1 MSTNGGS
8 VWTNIESYYT
18 DGGDFVADPHN
29 NATFYS
35 CGRYYNSPN
44 YVMTASKTTN
54 SGSSWTRYFLSSTA
68 GMAFSIA
75 ADPVNANVVYIGGIP
90 GLYKTTNAGTSWSD
104 ATNGITDT
112 IFDIA
117 IDPINTN
124 TIYAATPDGVFKTTN
139 AGSNWTNTGCTGAR
153 AVLIDPDDNTQIYSG
168 TSSGVY
174 KSTSSGGSWTSMN
187 DGLNGSHVTSL
198 GINPGTYI
206 FAGTEDAAMF
216 RWSIQVGVEEQKDI
230 DISTL
235 LLSIY
240 PNPVRTDATIH
251 YTLVSQTH
259 VQIAMYDV
267 QGRYVCTLAN
277 TVRSPGTYSE
287 HWNGSDAHGTPV
299 ATGIYVCRMT
309 TDTDL
314 KMRTLILCR

>member
-18 DGGDFVADPHN
+18 DGGDFVADPQN
-29 NATFYS
+29 NTTFYS

-54 SGSSWTRYFLSSTA
+54 SGSSWTRYFLSSAA

-75 ADPVNANVVYIGGIP
+75 VDPLNSSIVYVGGIP
-90 GLYKTTNAGTSWSD
+90 SLYKTTNAGTSWFD

-117 IDPINTN
+117 IDPVNTN

-139 AGSNWTNTGCTGAR
+139 AGSNWTNIGCAGAR
-153 AVLIDPDDNTQIYSG
+153 AVLIDPDNHTQIYSG

-216 RWSIQVGVEEQKDI
+216 RWSIQVGVAEQTNTDL
-230 DISTL
+230 STL
-235 LLSIY
+235 RLSIH
-240 PNPVRTDATIH
+240 PNPVRTEATIL
-251 YTLVSQTH
+251 YTLGNQTRVH
-259 VQIAMYDV
+259 IALYDV
-267 QGRYVCTLAN
+267 QGRFVCLLVNAFQ
-277 TVRSPGTYSE
+277 SPGSYSE
-287 HWNGSDAHGTPV
+287 HWDGSDAHGTPM
-299 ATGIYVCRMT
+299 ANGMYICHMT
-309 TDTDL
+309 TDTDV
-314 KMRTLILCR
+314 KMQTLILCR